1 MAKNNNDFV
10 THIASRNEDFPQWYT
25 DVILKTD
32 MVDYSVVKGCMVIKP
47 YGYRVWEL
55 IQGEMDK
62 RFKDTGHVNAYFP
75 LFIPESLLKKEAEH
89 VEGFAPEVA
98 WVTHGGEEKLTERLC
113 VRPTSETIICSM
125 YSKWIQSYRDL
136 PVLIISGQTL
146 FVGRRAQDHS
156 SAQANSFGRKDIRH
170 MRQAKKLRKKHR
182 GCLRFTASLLKTY

>member
-75 LFIPESLLKKEAEH
+75 LFIPESLLKRK
-89 VEGFAPEVA
+89 PS
-98 WVTHGGEEKLTERLC
+98 TL
-113 VRPTSETIICSM
+113 
-125 YSKWIQSYRDL
+125 RDL
-136 PVLIISGQTL
+136 HPKLPGSHMGE
-146 FVGRRAQDHS
+146 RRS
-156 SAQANSFGRKDIRH
+156 
-170 MRQAKKLRKKHR
+170 
-182 GCLRFTASLLKTY
+182 